1 MSVPQSPATFADLGI
16 AQIALKL
23 LEQRHITIPTP
34 IQHQA
39 IPPVMAGHDV
49 IGLAQTGTGKT
60 LAFVLPTVLKLAK
73 TPGMAL
79 IVVPTRELAQQ
90 VADVWKWFERD
101 LRLPH
106 AVIIGGASM
115 GLQIQALKRQP
126 RCIIATPGRLIDHLR
141 QRTVKLDTVKVAI
154 LDEADRM
161 FDMGFAPQI
170 RDIMKHVPP
179 VEQRQTLLFSATMP
193 DSIAGLAKSN
203 MKTPVSIEVAPSGTT
218 ADTIEQEFIVVS
230 DPAHKNDAVFE
241 LLEDKSITALIFSRT
256 KHGAKRLTQKLR
268 ASGWRAEELHS
279 NRSLHQRKQALA
291 AMQSKRSTVLVA
303 TDIAARGI
311 DIKHLDLVIN
321 FDLPEQA
328 EDYVHRIGRVGRAG
342 RSGKAI
348 SLVSIDQADLFR
360 RIQRFTSKPMTQR
373 TLTSVAAA
381 TLPERSTG
389 GSPRG
394 RSFGGGRNRRFSRGA
409 GGFGQR
415 SGGSRGGSRGGF
427 GGGQRSSGGSSG
439 HSRGGQRRSYHNAT
453 LGGR

>member
-1 MSVPQSPATFADLGI
+1 MSIPPAPATFADLGL
-16 AQIALKL
+16 AQAALRI

-49 IGLAQTGTGKT
+49 VGLAQTGTGKT

-73 TPGMAL
+73 EPGMAL

-101 LRLPH
+101 FRLPST
-106 AVIIGGASM
+106 VIIGGAAM
-115 GLQIQALKRQP
+115 GPQIQALKRFP
-126 RCIIATPGRLIDHLR
+126 RCIIATPGRLLDHLR
-141 QRTVKLDTVKVAI
+141 QRTVQLNTVKVAI

-193 DSIAGLAKSN
+193 TSIATLAKSN
-203 MKTPVSIEVAPSGTT
+203 MRTPVSVEVASSGTT
-218 ADTIEQEFIVVS
+218 AENIEQEFIVVA
-230 DPAHKNDAVFE
+230 DAAHKNDAVLE
-241 LLEDKSITALIFSRT
+241 LLADKSITALIFSRT

-268 ASGWRAEELHS
+268 NGGWRAEELHS

-291 AMQSKRSTVLVA
+291 AMQSKRSTVMVA

-348 SLVSIDQADLFR
+348 SLVSMDQSDLFR

-373 TLTSVAAA
+373 TLQTVPAA
-381 TLPERSTG
+381 TLPAH
-389 GSPRG
+389 GSGQSSVRG
-394 RSFGGGRNRRFSRGA
+394 RSFGGGRNRRFSRGT
-409 GGFGQR
+409 G
-415 SGGSRGGSRGGF
+415 GGF
-427 GGGQRSSGGSSG
+427 GGGSRRGSHGGGHGGSGGHHRSSGRRPY
-439 HSRGGQRRSYHNAT
+439 HSAT